1 MHTYDDEQRETR
13 RAAIFHDEK
22 SIYLMR
28 RSIVVLVCIIV
39 EDIFLS
45 YLFFSLRCI
54 WIYGYDLNGR
64 ELERGACD

>member
-1 MHTYDDEQRETR
+1 MHGHEDQGGTT

-28 RSIVVLVCIIV
+28 RGIAALVCIIV
-39 EDIFLS
+39 EDIPSF
-45 YLFFSLRCI
+45 LFFSLRCI